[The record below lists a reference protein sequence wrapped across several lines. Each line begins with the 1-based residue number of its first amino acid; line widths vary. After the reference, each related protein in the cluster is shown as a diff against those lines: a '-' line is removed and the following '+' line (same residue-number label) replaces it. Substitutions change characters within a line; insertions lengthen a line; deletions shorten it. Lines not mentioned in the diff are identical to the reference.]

1 MGSEVALGIQ
11 GQRVYRKSLECQG
24 WSSVLF
30 LVVPMEETETLS
42 RECMHS
48 GSKEEIQLE
57 RSVKKSS
64 QNSPVLLESGVGK
77 GVLRGGR
84 GRVGR
89 GRTLG
94 SVMS

>member
-1 MGSEVALGIQ
+1 
-11 GQRVYRKSLECQG
+11 
-24 WSSVLF
+24 
-30 LVVPMEETETLS
+30 MEETETLS
-42 RECMHS
+42 GEWMHS

-64 QNSPVLLESGVGK
+64 QNSPVLLGGGVGK
-77 GVLRGGR
+77 GVLRGGQ
-84 GRVGR
+84 GHVGR